1 MGNSNSSSNSNSNP
15 PFVAAVQVQNNGTL
29 VNPFLYAVVGQ
40 SVLGGR
46 RIAAARPAAAALGSA
61 NQYTFFLGSP
71 PSFT

>member
-29 VNPFLYAVVGQ
+29 VNPFLHAVVGN

-46 RIAAARPAAAALGSA
+46 RIAAARPAASAAGGTGS
-61 NQYTFFLGSP
+61 QTFFLGLK
-71 PSFT
+71 